1 MTYDTPSTKQFNLR
15 THRPGDMG
23 YITHRHAVI
32 YENQYNF
39 DSRFES
45 LISRITADFLDNYNP
60 DLERCWIAENNGQ
73 FLGCIMLVSDK
84 KPKTAKLRL
93 LMVEETARGLGVGTA
108 LIQACIDFAT
118 NAGYEHIDLWTQ
130 SVLEGARRL
139 YAKAGFKMIETQPH
153 NDWGVDLVG
162 EFWSLKLQRKEIV

>member
-1 MTYDTPSTKQFNLR
+1 
-15 THRPGDMG
+15 
-23 YITHRHAVI
+23 
-32 YENQYNF
+32 
-39 DSRFES
+39 
-45 LISRITADFLDNYNP
+45 
-60 DLERCWIAENNGQ
+60 
-73 FLGCIMLVSDK
+73 MLVSDK

-108 LIQACIDFAT
+108 LIQACIDFAN

-153 NDWGVDLVG
+153 SDWGVDLVG